1 MAKKHKCPECP
12 AGEKWAVP
20 YADFL
25 SLLLALFIALWA
37 ISESNP
43 SKTEALKTEFI
54 KIFDF
59 TASNP
64 LQKESQVYNK
74 YSAPSNANVEELEK
88 LKKLSITQQENIEKL
103 KAALDQRENN
113 VILHLPARVEF
124 QRGEAR
130 IASAD
135 VQDFLKRI
143 GEIIKKLPSQAQVEI
158 RGFTDD
164 SDKDPRRNFD
174 LASKRSQVVADYL
187 MNQGI
192 NQEQLIVVSYGDNY
206 PLMENKS
213 DILNNRVEF
222 YIRVDASDHKVRQ
235 SVLDQIEQ
243 IENITAQ

>member
-1 MAKKHKCPECP
+1 MGKKHKCPECP

-43 SKTEALKTEFI
+43 AKTEALKTEFV
-54 KIFDF
+54 KIFEF

-64 LQKESQVYNK
+64 LEKESEVHNK

-113 VILHLPARVEF
+113 IILNLPARVEF
-124 QRGEAR
+124 ARGS
-130 IASAD
+130 IQIDSAD

-143 GEIIKKLPSQAQVEI
+143 GEVLKRMPPQAQIEL
-158 RGFTDD
+158 RGYTDA
-164 SDKDPRRNFD
+164 SDKDPKRNFD
-174 LASKRSQVVADYL
+174 LASKRAQVVADYL
-187 MNQGI
+187 ISRGI
-192 NQEQLIVVSYGDNY
+192 NPTQLIIVSFGDNF
-206 PLMENKS
+206 PLTTNKE
-213 DILNNRVEF
+213 DEINNRVEF
-222 YIRVDASDHKVRQ
+222 YIRVDSSDNQTKK
-235 SVLDQIEQ
+235 SVLDQIG
-243 IENITAQ
+243 AFKR